1 MQKLISFSS
10 LLLLTTLA
18 LVSSM
23 ACTKK
28 TNDGKISGT
37 IEIQP
42 DLQKKLSPSAVLY
55 VIARPEGKT
64 SGPPV
69 AVRRFTQPLSFPI
82 EFNITQQDVM
92 LPDTVLEGKF
102 TITARISQS
111 GSATPVKAGDIQ
123 GRALP
128 EAVAVGGKEVKV
140 ILNEETRSP

>member
-1 MQKLISFSS
+1 MQKTISFSS
-10 LLLLTTLA
+10 LLVLLTLV
-18 LVSSM
+18 LVSFPS
-23 ACTKK
+23 CTKK
-28 TNDGKISGT
+28 TNEGKITGT
-37 IEIQP
+37 IEITP
-42 DLQKKLSPSAVLY
+42 ELQKKMSPSAVLY
-55 VIARPEGKT
+55 VIARPEGQT

-111 GSATPVKAGDIQ
+111 GSATPVKTGDIQ

-128 EAVAVGGKEVKV
+128 EAVSVGGKEVKV
-140 ILNEETRSP
+140 MLNEESRAP